1 LIADQ
6 KTEVRP
12 KNWLTPVAL
21 VLLREETSYGYE
33 LMERIE
39 EFGFE
44 EINPGTMYRK
54 LRQMEREGLCKSEWE
69 TSGSGRA
76 RRMYSVTDEGEAYLE
91 AWAEG
96 CKKHQHVMA
105 SFAQAY
111 TSK

>member
-1 LIADQ
+1 MIADQ
-6 KTEVRP
+6 ETVVRP
-12 KNWLTPVAL
+12 KNWLAPGAL
-21 VLLREETSYGYE
+21 VILREETSYGYE

-39 EFGFE
+39 EFGFR

-54 LRQMEREGLCKSEWE
+54 LRQMEREGLCKSAWE
-69 TSGSGRA
+69 TSGSGPA
-76 RRMYSVTDEGEAYLE
+76 RRLYSVTVEGEAYLE

-96 CKKHQHVMA
+96 CKKYQHVMA